1 MSSNHLLTLSA
12 KQQTSNYTFDLL
24 GKLSV
29 EIELTSNPYLLPLEN
44 LFSMAARINKK
55 RGFLFVSK
63 VLGKHIPVNPAL
75 ALLTGQALAARY
87 MEVVHGETHPERDQ
101 ILACLN
107 GEAIQKSEYR
117 HALREPAL
125 FIGFAETAT
134 ALGHAV
140 FENFEHASFFH
151 TTREIVSGMDSII
164 NFEEEHSHATS
175 HRCYVDESL
184 FENASPIVLVD
195 DEVTTGK
202 TALNI
207 IESIQAKYPRREYTV
222 VSILDWRSEEDQ
234 HRFKETE
241 ERLGVKIHTVS
252 LVTGLITTTGN
263 PVAEN
268 QGGKEGSSVSE
279 TEINEIYLSSEDGVT
294 PYSSKLLSAPYLTH
308 TGRFGLSDQEQLS
321 VDEYC
326 QHAAASLLEFRKGK
340 KTLCL
345 GTGEF
350 MYVPMKTASFMGEGI
365 FYQSTTRSPIHPVD
379 REDYAVKSA
388 YPYTNPEDG
397 ETANYFYNAEQ
408 NQYDEVF
415 VFFERSVLGDHMQS
429 MMKQLK
435 SVFPIINL
443 VFFSTNKKGS
453 AADE

>member
-12 KQQTSNYTFDLL
+12 KQQTNNYTFDLL

-63 VLGKHIPVNPAL
+63 VLGKHIPVDPAL

-87 MEVVHGETHPERDQ
+87 MEVVHGKTHPERDQ
-101 ILACLN
+101 ILAGLN

-117 HALREPAL
+117 CTLNDQAL

-140 FENFEHASFFH
+140 FENFENASFFH
-151 TTREIVSGMDSII
+151 TTRELVSGMDSII

-175 HRCYVDESL
+175 HRCYVDKSL
-184 FENASPIVLVD
+184 FENDSPIVLVD

-207 IESIQAKYPRREYTV
+207 IESIQSKYPRREYTV

-234 HRFKETE
+234 KRFKETE
-241 ERLGVKIHTVS
+241 ERLGVTIHTVS
-252 LVTGLITTTGN
+252 LITGLISTTGN

-268 QGGKEGSSVSE
+268 QAEKRSEQVSE
-279 TEINEIYLSSEDGVT
+279 SEINEIYISGNDTTSYSSE
-294 PYSSKLLSAPYLTH
+294 LLSAPYIIH
-308 TGRFGLSDQEQLS
+308 TGRFGLSDQAQLS
-321 VDEYC
+321 VDDFC
-326 QHAAASLLEFRKGK
+326 QSAAARLLEFRKGK

-379 REDYAVKSA
+379 REDYAVKSG
-388 YPYTNPEDG
+388 YPFTSPEDG
-397 ETANYFYNAEQ
+397 ETANFFYNAEQ
-408 NQYDEVF
+408 GQYDEVF
-415 VFFERSVLGDHMQS
+415 VFFERAVLSDHMKS
-429 MMKQLK
+429 MMNQLK
-435 SVFPIINL
+435 RVFPIINL

>member
-12 KQQTSNYTFDLL
+12 KQQTNNYTFDLL

-63 VLGKHIPVNPAL
+63 VLGKHIPVDPAL

-101 ILACLN
+101 ILAGLN

-117 HALREPAL
+117 CTLNDQAL

-140 FENFEHASFFH
+140 FENFENASFFH
-151 TTREIVSGMDSII
+151 TTRELVSGMDSII

-184 FENASPIVLVD
+184 FENDSPIVLVD

-207 IESIQAKYPRREYTV
+207 IESIQSKYPRREYTV

-234 HRFKETE
+234 NRFRETE

-252 LVTGLITTTGN
+252 LITGLISTTGD

-268 QGGKEGSSVSE
+268 QAEKQSEQVSE
-279 TEINEIYLSSEDGVT
+279 SEINEIYISSNGTTSYSSE
-294 PYSSKLLSAPYLTH
+294 LLSAPYIIH

-321 VDEYC
+321 VDDYC
-326 QHAAASLLEFRKGK
+326 QSAAARLLEFRKGK

-350 MYVPMKTASFMGEGI
+350 MYVPMKTASFMGDGI

-379 REDYAVKSA
+379 REDYAVKSGF
-388 YPYTNPEDG
+388 PFTSPEDG
-397 ETANYFYNAEQ
+397 ETANFFYNAEQ
-408 NQYDEVF
+408 GQYDEVF
-415 VFFERSVLGDHMQS
+415 VFFERAVLSDHMKS
-429 MMKQLK
+429 MMNQLK
-435 SVFPIINL
+435 RVFPIINL

>member
-1 MSSNHLLTLSA
+1 M
-12 KQQTSNYTFDLL
+12 
-24 GKLSV
+24 

-63 VLGKHIPVNPAL
+63 VLGKHIPVDPAL

-101 ILACLN
+101 ILAGLN
-107 GEAIQKSEYR
+107 GEAIQKSGYR
-117 HALREPAL
+117 CTLNDQAL

-140 FENFEHASFFH
+140 FENFENASFFH
-151 TTREIVSGMDSII
+151 TTRELVSGMDSII

-175 HRCYVDESL
+175 HRCYVDKSL
-184 FENASPIVLVD
+184 FENDSPIVLVD

-207 IESIQAKYPRREYTV
+207 IESIQSKYPRREYTV

-234 HRFKETE
+234 KRFRETE
-241 ERLGVKIHTVS
+241 ERLGVTIHTVS
-252 LVTGLITTTGN
+252 LITGLISTTGN

-268 QGGKEGSSVSE
+268 QAEKRSEQVSE
-279 TEINEIYLSSEDGVT
+279 SEINEIYISGNDTTSYSSE
-294 PYSSKLLSAPYLTH
+294 LLSAPYIIH

-321 VDEYC
+321 VDDYC
-326 QHAAASLLEFRKGK
+326 HSAAARLLEFRKGK

-379 REDYAVKSA
+379 REDYAVKSG
-388 YPYTNPEDG
+388 YPFTSPEDG
-397 ETANYFYNAEQ
+397 ETANFFYNAEQ
-408 NQYDEVF
+408 GQYDEVF
-415 VFFERSVLGDHMQS
+415 VFFERAVLSDHMKS
-429 MMKQLK
+429 MMNQLK
-435 SVFPIINL
+435 RVFPIINL